1 MKEFISLT
9 MVAMETEK
17 SSFSVIIATCENF
30 FKNLNLIDSNHHY
43 KYLVD
48 WLTVGWDKMS
58 QPQKCKFLE
67 KRKKV
72 KNIKFG
78 IS

>member
-48 WLTVGWDKMS
+48 WLTVG
-58 QPQKCKFLE
+58 
-67 KRKKV
+67 
-72 KNIKFG
+72 
-78 IS
+78 